1 MRKGNGSLSDS
12 LSQKGKVIM
21 SKMETLSKIVKTKS
35 DFVDFDS
42 FFDYYESQWKDTS
55 ICGENREKFDVEDL
69 DFIENNTN
77 SLLVRDNPKVLK
89 FKEIVERKLLKV
101 MKEYF
106 VTSNED
112 LTKSNVRRYFNGYK
126 KWCNKPVVPMYYFIT
141 DEDYHNLIKEGY
153 ENDVVE
159 LLIPI
164 RTHFNHSHGLYC
176 CLDAVHYIMDDFTE
190 EMLSSDIKTI
200 TRKLL
205 PI

>member
-55 ICGENREKFDVEDL
+55 ICGGNREKFDVEDL

-101 MKEYF
+101 MI
-106 VTSNED
+106 
-112 LTKSNVRRYFNGYK
+112 
-126 KWCNKPVVPMYYFIT
+126 W
-141 DEDYHNLIKEGY
+141 
-153 ENDVVE
+153 
-159 LLIPI
+159 LLMEQII
-164 RTHFNHSHGLYC
+164 SQH
-176 CLDAVHYIMDDFTE
+176 VI
-190 EMLSSDIKTI
+190 
-200 TRKLL
+200 
-205 PI
+205 